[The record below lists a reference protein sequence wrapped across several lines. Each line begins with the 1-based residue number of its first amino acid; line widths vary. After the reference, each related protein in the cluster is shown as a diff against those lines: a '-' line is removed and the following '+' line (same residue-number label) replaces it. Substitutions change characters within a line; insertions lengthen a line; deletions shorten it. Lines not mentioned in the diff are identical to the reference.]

1 MSSASEPVFD
11 PWCDEK
17 NPRVV
22 NFEQISAA
30 AYRVRDG
37 IVRTPCDVSKQPLPV
52 ATGRDVAGLTVYL
65 STFSSPTS
73 IPVNTRNLRIQYAV

>member
-37 IVRTPCDVSKQPLPV
+37 IVRTPCDVSKQLLPV
-52 ATGRDVAGLTVYL
+52 ATGRYVVDL
-65 STFSSPTS
+65 SAHDENS
-73 IPVNTRNLRIQYAV
+73 RNLRIKYAE